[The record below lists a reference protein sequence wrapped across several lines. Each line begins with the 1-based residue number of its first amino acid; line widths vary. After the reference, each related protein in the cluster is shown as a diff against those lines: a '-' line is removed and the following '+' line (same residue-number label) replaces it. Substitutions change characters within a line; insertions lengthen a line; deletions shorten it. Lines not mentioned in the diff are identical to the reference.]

1 MKRACPSIHELLAF
15 EAVARHLSV
24 TQAADELCVTPS
36 AVSRQI
42 SGLEMFL
49 GVELLARV
57 GRAFVLTHTGRH
69 YLQRIQPA
77 LRMLESATNDLASSQ
92 HGRGTLSVSCVPTF
106 MTKWLIPRLPAFSSA
121 YPQVT
126 LAFHQHLSG
135 RQAQPHDVDIAIRY
149 GSGHWPGIVADNI
162 AGRHFILVA
171 SAQPADA
178 AALPRS
184 ASDLAQARILIHQ
197 GEPDI
202 WAQWCNAR
210 GLAAQP
216 LRSSARFEHYSSL
229 ISAVEIGMG
238 YALVPRC
245 LVEGEIASGRI
256 IEPFDSAEVLDQG
269 HYLCYREEQL
279 ESPVF
284 LAFRNWILEQGHKV
298 GGPGLPE
305 QQNVI
310 PEFE

>member
-1 MKRACPSIHELLAF
+1 MKRRCPSIHELLAF

-36 AVSRQI
+36 AVSRKL
-42 SGLEMFL
+42 SGLEIFL

-57 GRAFVLTHTGRH
+57 GRSFVLTHTGRH

-77 LRMLESATNDLASSQ
+77 LRALESASYDLASSQ
-92 HGRGTLSVSCVPTF
+92 SGHGTLSLSCVPTF
-106 MTKWLIPRLPAFSSA
+106 MTKWLIPRLALFGEA

-126 LAFHQHLSG
+126 LAFQQHLAG
-135 RQAQPHDVDIAIRY
+135 RQAQPNDVTAAIRY
-149 GSGHWPGIVADNI
+149 GDGDWPGVVSENI
-162 AGRHFILVA
+162 TGLHFILIGPPSGNKTIPIPA
-171 SAQPADA
+171 S
-178 AALPRS
+178 
-184 ASDLAQARILIHQ
+184 SDELSQTRILIHQ
-197 GEPDI
+197 GAADI
-202 WAQWCNAR
+202 WPQWCAAR
-210 GLAAQP
+210 ALAAQP
-216 LRSSARFEHYSSL
+216 LRTGSRFEHYSSL
-229 ISAVEIGMG
+229 IGAVEAGMG

-245 LVEGEIASGRI
+245 LVEGELASGRVS
-256 IEPFDSAEVLDQG
+256 EPFNSTETLNQG

-284 LAFRNWILEQGHKV
+284 LAFRNWLLEQGRQA

>member
-1 MKRACPSIHELLAF
+1 MKRICPSIHELLAF

-24 TQAADELCVTPS
+24 TLAADELCVTPS

-42 SGLEMFL
+42 SGLEVFL

-57 GRAFVLTHTGRH
+57 GRSFVLTHAGRH

-77 LRMLESATNDLASSQ
+77 LRMLESASSDLMSSQ

-106 MTKWLIPRLPAFSSA
+106 MTKWLIPRLPAFGEA
-121 YPQVT
+121 YPQVM

-149 GSGHWPGIVADNI
+149 GSGHWPGVVAEDI
-162 AGRHFILVA
+162 AGRHFVLIAAPEAVSGQSLPQ
-171 SAQPADA
+171 SAQ
-178 AALPRS
+178 
-184 ASDLAQARILIHQ
+184 DLADARILIHQ
-197 GEPDI
+197 GEPDA
-202 WAQWCNAR
+202 WAQWCRAR

-216 LRSSARFEHYSSL
+216 LRSGARFEQYNSL
-229 ISAVEIGMG
+229 ISAVEAGMG

-245 LVEGEIASGRI
+245 LAATEIAAGRVV
-256 IEPFDSAEVLDQG
+256 EPFDSAELLGQG

-284 LAFRNWILEQGHKV
+284 LAFRNWLLEEGHKC